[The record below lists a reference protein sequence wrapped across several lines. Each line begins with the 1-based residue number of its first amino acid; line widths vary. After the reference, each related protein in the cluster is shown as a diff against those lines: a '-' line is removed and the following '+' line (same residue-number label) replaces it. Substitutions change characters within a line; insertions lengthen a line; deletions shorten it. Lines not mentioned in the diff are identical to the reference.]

1 MRVIGTAGH
10 VDHGKTTLIE
20 ALTGINAD
28 RLPEEKARGMTIDL
42 GFAWFTGGRGE
53 AIGVIDVPGHERFIR
68 NMVAGAWSL
77 DCGLLLVAADDGWM
91 QQTQDHAVVL
101 AAHGIPAVILV
112 ITKIDAA
119 ATARVAEVRRDAL
132 ARAAVIFGTEPVCA
146 EVAALSGAG
155 VDSLKDLIIA
165 TLAKLP
171 ESPPEAAPASAA
183 GPGFPYLYVDRVFT
197 MKGSGLVVTGSLKG
211 GPITKDMELVLLP
224 AREPVRIRAL
234 QTYNQAVESTEPTSR
249 VALNLPRPK
258 SEVSRGDCITSPGAP
273 FFCERELFAHIEPV
287 DADDG
292 TEQGIRNHSEV
303 EIALGTGHQIA
314 QVHFLDDR
322 RFARIQM
329 REPLPALWNQPFL
342 VLRHGGSEILA
353 TGRTLWFGEVQ
364 REDRRRLGSLLGSQ
378 RSMLG
383 SHLTEMDR
391 FDLELRFR
399 GLARTP
405 AGFGADRAIAKESV
419 VAGSWIFHTP
429 WLEKLKAG
437 IVKLAGSP
445 AGISAREIASKL
457 RIEPEALEPVLA
469 LLQAEGAVVPRNTLY
484 FLKAADESSQL
495 SPGART
501 LLSSIEGNGRAAFEA
516 SRAGIPGTQK
526 DLSTLV
532 RLGLV
537 VPLEGGLFYSRATY
551 DAIKAEV
558 LAQRRQGDRFSIPE
572 AKERTGLS
580 RKFMIPLLNRMEK
593 DGLLRRDGDA
603 RVVLPLAAATP
614 AAASPAPP
622 RS

>member
-101 AAHGIPAVILV
+101 AAHGIPVVILV

-132 ARAAVIFGTEPVCA
+132 ARAAVIFGAEPVCA

-171 ESPPEAAPASAA
+171 ESPPEAASAGA
-183 GPGFPYLYVDRVFT
+183 ARPGFPYLYVDRVFT

-211 GPITKDMELVLLP
+211 GLITKDMELVLLP
-224 AREPVRIRAL
+224 AREPVRIRGL
-234 QTYNQAVESTEPTSR
+234 QTYNQAVESAEPTSR

-273 FFCERELFAHIEPV
+273 FFCECELFAHIEPV
-287 DADDG
+287 DAD

-314 QVHFLDDR
+314 QIHFLDDR

-329 REPLPALWNQPFL
+329 REPLPALWNQPIL

-353 TGRTLWFGEVQ
+353 TGRALWFGEVP

-429 WLEKLKAG
+429 WLEKLKAS

-457 RIEPEALEPVLA
+457 RIEPEALVAVLA
-469 LLQAEGAVVPRNTLY
+469 LLQAEGTIVPRNALY
-484 FLKAADESSQL
+484 FLKAADESDQL
-495 SPGART
+495 SPGARM

-551 DAIKAEV
+551 DAINAEV
-558 LAQRRQGDRFSIPE
+558 LAHRRQGDRFTIPE
-572 AKERTGLS
+572 AKDRTRLS

-603 RVVLPLAAATP
+603 RIVLALAPTP
-614 AAASPAPP
+614 ASASPAPP